1 LGAGHGSEAALT
13 PAIKAL
19 ERQGIAHTVHRYQ
32 AGEGDER
39 TYGEAVAAAMGAEPA
54 TVFKTL
60 VAQLSGGELVV
71 AVVPVTGTLDLRRLA
86 AVAGAKSA
94 AMAEPSLAEKA
105 TGYVTGGISPFGQ
118 RKRLRAFVDSSAQRC
133 ETVYVSAGRRGL
145 QVQVTPQDLVL
156 VTSATVADLGR

>member
-1 LGAGHGSEAALT
+1 LT
-13 PAIKAL
+13 PGIKAL
-19 ERQGIAHTVHRYQ
+19 ERQGIAHTVHRYEV
-32 AGEGDER
+32 GVSDER

-60 VAQLSGGELVV
+60 VAQLTGGELVV
-71 AVVPVTGTLDLRRLA
+71 GVVPVTGTLDLRRLA

-118 RKRLRAFVDSSAQRC
+118 RKRLRTFVDSSAQRHQ
-133 ETVYVSAGRRGL
+133 TVYVSAGRRGL
-145 QVQVTPQDLVL
+145 QVQVTPDDLVRA
-156 VTSATVADLGR
+156 TGATVAELGR

>member
-1 LGAGHGSEAALT
+1 LT
-13 PAIKAL
+13 PGIKAL

-32 AGEGDER
+32 VDESDER

-60 VAQLSGGELVV
+60 VAQLTGGELVV

-86 AVAGAKSA
+86 AVAEAKGAD
-94 AMAEPSLAEKA
+94 MAKPSDAEKA

-118 RKRLRAFVDSSAQRC
+118 RKRLRTFVDSSAQRHQ
-133 ETVYVSAGRRGL
+133 TVYVSAGRRGL

-156 VTSATVADLGR
+156 VTGATVAELGR

>member
-1 LGAGHGSEAALT
+1 MT

-19 ERQGIAHTVHRYQ
+19 ERQGIAHTIQRY
-32 AGEGDER
+32 EVSESDER
-39 TYGEAVAAAMGAEPA
+39 TYGEAVAAALGAEPA

-60 VAQLSGGELVV
+60 VAQLTGGELVV

-94 AMAEPSLAEKA
+94 AMAEPSVAEKA

-118 RKRLRAFVDSSAQRC
+118 RKRLRTFVDSSAQDC
-133 ETVYVSAGRRGL
+133 DTVYVSAGKRGL
-145 QVQVTPQDLVL
+145 QVQVTAYDLVL
-156 VTSATVADLGR
+156 VTDATVAELGR